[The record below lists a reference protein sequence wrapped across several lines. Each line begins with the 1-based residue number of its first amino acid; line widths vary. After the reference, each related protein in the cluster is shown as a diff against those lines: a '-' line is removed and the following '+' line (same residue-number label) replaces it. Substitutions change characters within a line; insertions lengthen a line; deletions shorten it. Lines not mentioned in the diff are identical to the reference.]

1 MRELIGSPMDRVDGR
16 LKVTGAALYATEMPV
31 DRVTYGALVTS
42 SIASGRIARIDRSSI
57 ASLPGVLLVMT
68 HENAPRLPSLTP
80 PGGGRSSQD
89 RALSLLQD
97 DAVHYNGEPIGVVV
111 ADTFEHATDAAHRLE
126 VSYAPAT
133 PALDLAV
140 EIGRAYP
147 APVNPAAQGGRS
159 GAAPHVHGD
168 STAAL
173 ATAPVTHAARYTTP
187 MEYHNSM
194 EPHCA
199 ITFWTA
205 GTNGDELMVYDTTQ
219 YVAGARATLAKR
231 FGIGQDRVRVVS
243 HFVGGAFG
251 SKGAVWS
258 HLILAAMAARQL
270 GRPVKL
276 SCTRR
281 QQFGPVGGRPA
292 TIQDIALAADRDGR
306 LTAIRHSCI
315 STTAVM
321 EDWVENATAPTKM
334 LYASPA
340 IDTKQQLVALNVG
353 VPTYQRAPGES
364 TGTFALESAMDE
376 LAYALRI
383 DPVALRLTD
392 YAEKDPETGQAW
404 SSKALKECYRVGAER
419 FGWSKR
425 SMSPRSTRDGNH
437 LVGWGMATATY
448 PARSVPASASCTL
461 FPAARNGVRAVLE
474 AATHDL
480 GTGTYTILMQIVA
493 EVLGLDPAQ
502 VAVKIGDSNLPLNPI
517 SAGSLT
523 AASTGPAVYEAA
535 TALRD
540 KLINLAIADQKSP
553 LYQATPVDVV
563 VTNAGLSVK
572 GNAKR
577 SDSFAAILARKGAS
591 PIEAN
596 ATWTPPP
603 SRNRYSTHAFGAV
616 FAEARVDADL
626 GEVRISRVVGVYGAR
641 PLNRK
646 TATSQLMGGIVWA
659 IGMALTEEALLDVR
673 SGRIVNAD
681 LAEYHVPVNADVG
694 NIDVQIIDEPDSIV
708 NPIGV
713 KGLGEIGIT
722 GANAAIAN
730 AVYHATGVR
739 VRDLPITPDK
749 VLRGSV

>member
-1 MRELIGSPMDRVDGR
+1 MKDLIGSPMNRVDGR
-16 LKVTGAALYATEMPV
+16 LKVTGTALYATEMPV
-31 DRVTYGALVTS
+31 DRVTHGVLVTS
-42 SIASGRIARIDRSSI
+42 SIASGHITRIDTN
-57 ASLPGVLLVMT
+57 AVATLPGVLLVMT
-68 HENAPRLPSLTP
+68 HENAPKLPSLTP
-80 PGGGRSSQD
+80 SGGERSSQD

-97 DAVHYNGEPIGVVV
+97 NVVHYNGEPIAVVI
-111 ADTFEHATDAAHRLE
+111 ADTFEHATDAAHRLP
-126 VSYAPAT
+126 VTYAAST
-133 PALDLAV
+133 PALDVHA
-140 EIGRAYP
+140 EISKAYP
-147 APVNPAAQGGRS
+147 APVNPATQGGRS
-159 GAAPHVHGD
+159 GAAPRVHGD

-173 ATAPVTHAARYTTP
+173 VAAAAKHSARYTTP
-187 MEYHNSM
+187 MEYHNPM
-194 EPHCA
+194 EPHCLIA
-199 ITFWTA
+199 FWTA
-205 GTNGDELMVYDTTQ
+205 GTNGDELTVYDTTQ
-219 YVAGARATLAKR
+219 YVAGSRATLAKR

-258 HLILAAMAARQL
+258 HVILAAMAARQL

-292 TIQDIALAADRDGR
+292 TLQDISLGAEPDGH
-306 LTAIRHSCI
+306 LTAITHACV

-340 IDTKQQLVALNVG
+340 ITTKQQLVALNVG

-376 LAYALRI
+376 LAYALQI
-383 DPVALRLTD
+383 DPVALRLTN
-392 YAEKDPETGQAW
+392 YADRDPENGQEW
-404 SSKALKECYRVGAER
+404 SSKALKECYRIGAER
-419 FGWSKR
+419 FGWNKR
-425 SMSPRSTRDGNH
+425 PTAPRTMRDGNQ

-448 PARSVPASASCTL
+448 PARSVAASASCAL
-461 FPAARNGVRAVLE
+461 FPAGKRSVRAVLE
-474 AATHDL
+474 AGTQDL
-480 GTGTYTILMQIVA
+480 GTGTYTILTQIVA
-493 EVLGLDPAQ
+493 DVLGLDPAQ

-535 TALRD
+535 SALRD
-540 KLINLAIADQKSP
+540 KLINLAVADEKSP
-553 LYQATPVDVV
+553 LHQAATSDVV
-563 VTNAGLSVK
+563 VTNAALALKS
-572 GNAKR
+572 NPR
-577 SDSFAAILARKGAS
+577 THETFAAIVARKGGN
-591 PIEAN
+591 PIEVEAR
-596 ATWTPPP
+596 WVPPA
-603 SRNRYSTHAFGAV
+603 SRSQYSTHAFGAV

-626 GEVRISRVVGVYGAR
+626 GEVRISRVVGVYGAK

-659 IGMALTEEALLDVR
+659 IGMTLMEDALLDVR

-694 NIDVQIIDEPDSIV
+694 TIDVQIIDEPDSIV

-730 AVYHATGVR
+730 AVFHATGIR

-749 VLRGSV
+749 LL